1 MKKEVKTM
9 NETMRKRT
17 GFERVDSLDQII
29 DILRKNIKPL
39 AFMLLVGLF
48 SGFLLYPAVSE
59 PSVITNTVV
68 LTKEQIV
75 FKPFSGNGN
84 MEYACKSDLC
94 ALELDARNIDGFK
107 GFRSS
112 ELGGS
117 FSSPFTAMTLRK
129 NLGTQDITIT
139 AIAEK
144 EGQLTEEKINIKFG

>member
-1 MKKEVKTM
+1 M

-17 GFERVDSLDQII
+17 GFEIVDSMDHII
-29 DILRKNIKPL
+29 DILRKNIKSL
-39 AFMLLVGLF
+39 TFVLLVGLF
-48 SGFLLYPAVSE
+48 SGFLLYPAISE

-68 LTKEQIV
+68 LTKEQIM

-84 MEYACKSDLC
+84 MEYICRSDLC
-94 ALELDARNIDGFK
+94 ALELDAKSIDGFK
-107 GFRSS
+107 EFKSD

-129 NLGTQDITIT
+129 DLGNQDITIT